1 VLQIIHQHLLFYLQQ
16 ILYNLN
22 LVFNSNFSF
31 VVKSP
36 AISIA
41 FLAIITSWSACDFLS
56 SKFLV
61 STAAA

>member
-1 VLQIIHQHLLFYLQQ
+1 LF
-16 ILYNLN
+16 
-22 LVFNSNFSF
+22 FNSNFSF